1 MLYAAAGLIIGLQL
15 VIFSLIARGIGCIK
29 GTLPL
34 TRNFRIFLDSFT
46 IERGIIVGLGIAL
59 VGLSL
64 AVYSVQIWLSAQLSI
79 LDPRQMMR
87 VAIPSVTMMIAGAEI
102 LFASFVLG
110 FVDAAA
116 SEQKASLPGYND

>member
-1 MLYAAAGLIIGLQL
+1 
-15 VIFSLIARGIGCIK
+15 
-29 GTLPL
+29 
-34 TRNFRIFLDSFT
+34 
-46 IERGIIVGLGIAL
+46 
-59 VGLSL
+59 
-64 AVYSVQIWLSAQLSI
+64 
-79 LDPRQMMR
+79 MMR